1 MVNAGE
7 FKRFG
12 LSGGLNW
19 YRNIKRP
26 SELLAPWRGWVI
38 RQPSL
43 FIAFATQKVVTGP
56 KSK

>member
-1 MVNAGE
+1 
-7 FKRFG
+7 
-12 LSGGLNW
+12 LNW

-43 FIAFATQKVVTGP
+43 FIAFATQKVVTVQVFGRRHAETIDAR
-56 KSK
+56 

>member
-1 MVNAGE
+1 
-7 FKRFG
+7 
-12 LSGGLNW
+12 LNW
-19 YRNIKRP
+19 YRNIKRS